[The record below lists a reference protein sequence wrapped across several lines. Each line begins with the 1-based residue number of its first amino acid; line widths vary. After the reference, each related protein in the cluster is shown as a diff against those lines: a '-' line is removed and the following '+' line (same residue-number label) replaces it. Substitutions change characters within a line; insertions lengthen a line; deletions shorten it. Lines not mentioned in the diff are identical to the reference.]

1 METKQAVASLI
12 AICTEIAGTVNN
24 DHSNFLGQQGSLGA
38 IQERVGALIESV
50 RQSRSIWT
58 PLGGLLTNVS
68 GLWKTR
74 AQKLPSHSRANSK
87 PNAKSSMKHS
97 RASRQYKGSTPKHS
111 SIPQTAWNTVLK
123 P

>member
-50 RQSRSIWT
+50 KTIQEYLDSSRGAIDQRFRVVEDACT
-58 PLGGLLTNVS
+58 ET
-68 GLWKTR
+68 
-74 AQKLPSHSRANSK
+74 
-87 PNAKSSMKHS
+87 AKSL
-97 RASRQYKGSTPKHS
+97 ASQ
-111 SIPQTAWNTVLK
+111 LK
-123 P
+123 AQCQEFYEALAGFQAV